1 MPSAENA
8 ETSLSDGADVGD
20 LHQFGYVQSLRRTL
34 GPYGSF
40 AIAFS
45 MISITTAIFFL
56 LPSLFGTAGA
66 AGVWLWI
73 PCAAGVFLIVLVY
86 AHLAAR
92 IPITGFAYQWNSRLI
107 NPHYGWFTGYTAL
120 LAFMAGTAAT
130 SVALATVFAG
140 DIWKAPTHGDI
151 VLFATVAMA
160 VAGLINIISIRAVS
174 AVNNTGVFFEITG
187 SVGAAALLFFGAIF
201 FFHHDAGFH
210 ILVSTQRTSG
220 GALWYGFVL
229 AALLPLYCFIGW
241 EGAADLAEETN
252 DPRSV
257 TPFAMIRAN
266 YVSVAASLFM
276 IIGFLIAIPH
286 GMTALLGQPKNPL
299 IYIFQNHFGAVPAA
313 ILQVVVFI
321 AIFSCVLA
329 NMVVA
334 TRLTFALSRDKMLPA
349 SGILGRVNDTTHTPI
364 ASIVLVAV
372 VGIGINQLS
381 AGIAANVVSICSVAY
396 YFIYL
401 LTVGGAI
408 YAYRKRLMPAHRAGD
423 FSLGRW
429 FVPVGLAAFGYAA
442 GVIVIALAPHEGHIA
457 AMYLLGAEVVG
468 ALWYLLY
475 LRSRIVSR
483 SAGIYREEVV
493 ELEKL
498 SASSPAI
505 R

>member
-1 MPSAENA
+1 LSNV
-8 ETSLSDGADVGD
+8 ETGLSDAHDADD
-20 LHQFGYVQSLRRTL
+20 LNHFGYLQSLRRTL

-107 NPHYGWFTGYTAL
+107 NPHYGWFTGYTAM
-120 LAFMAGTAAT
+120 LAFIAGTAAT
-130 SVALATVFAG
+130 AVALASVFAS
-140 DIWKAPTHGDI
+140 DIWKSPTHGDI
-151 VLFATVAMA
+151 VLFAGVAMA
-160 VAGLINIISIRAVS
+160 VAALINIISIRAVS

-201 FFHHDAGFH
+201 FFRHDAGFS

-276 IIGFLIAIPH
+276 IVGFLIAIPH
-286 GMTALLGQPKNPL
+286 GTADLLGQPKNPL
-299 IYIFQNHFGAVPAA
+299 IYIFQSHFGAIATG

-334 TRLTFALSRDKMLPA
+334 TRLTFALSRDKMLPGSA
-349 SGILGRVNDTTHTPI
+349 VLGRVNPATKTPI
-364 ASIVLVAV
+364 ASILLVAA
-372 VGIGINQLS
+372 VGIGINLLS

-396 YFIYL
+396 YFIYV
-401 LTVGGAI
+401 LTVGGAV
-408 YAYRKRLMPAHRAGD
+408 YAYRKGNIPSGRPGD
-423 FSLGRW
+423 FTLGRW
-429 FVPVGLAAFGYAA
+429 FVPVAAAALAYGAA
-442 GVIVIALAPHEGHIA
+442 VIVIALAPHEGHTA
-457 AMYLLGAEVVG
+457 ALYLAGAEIVG
-468 ALWYLLY
+468 VLWYLLY
-475 LRSRIVSR
+475 LRPRIANQSVGVLR
-483 SAGIYREEVV
+483 KEVV
-493 ELEKL
+493 ELEK
-498 SASSPAI
+498 SAEAPSI

>member
-1 MPSAENA
+1 M
-8 ETSLSDGADVGD
+8 SDVHTMRPDANDEGD
-20 LHQFGYVQSLRRTL
+20 LEHFGYLQSLRRTL

-120 LAFMAGTAAT
+120 LAFIAGTAAT
-130 SVALATVFAG
+130 AVALASVFAS
-140 DIWKAPTHGDI
+140 DIWTSPTHGDI
-151 VLFATVAMA
+151 VLFASVAMA
-160 VAGLINIISIRAVS
+160 AAALINIINIRAVS

-187 SVGAAALLFFGAIF
+187 SVGAAAMLFIGTIF
-201 FFHHDAGFH
+201 FFHHDAGFR

-257 TPFAMIRAN
+257 TPFAMMRAN

-276 IIGFLIAIPH
+276 IVGFLIAIPR
-286 GMTALLGQPKNPL
+286 GVAGLLGQPKNPL
-299 IYIFQNHFGAVPAA
+299 LYIFQSHFGVIAA
-313 ILQVVVFI
+313 GILQVIVFM

-334 TRLTFALSRDKMLPA
+334 TRLTFALSRDKMLPG
-349 SGILGRVNDTTHTPI
+349 SGLLGHVNAATRTPV
-364 ASIVLVAV
+364 ASILLVTAA
-372 VGIGINQLS
+372 GIGINLLS

-396 YFIYL
+396 YFIYV

-408 YAYRKRLMPAHRAGD
+408 YAHRKKNMPAGRPND
-423 FSLGRW
+423 FTLGRW
-429 FVPVGLAAFGYAA
+429 FMPVAVVAFGYTA
-442 GVIVIALAPHEGHIA
+442 GVIVIALAPHEGHA
-457 AMYLLGAEVVG
+457 AALYLSGAEVAGV
-468 ALWYLLY
+468 LWYLLY
-475 LRSRIVSR
+475 LRRRIADQ
-483 SAGIYREEVV
+483 SAGVLRKEVV
-493 ELEKL
+493 ELES
-498 SASSPAI
+498 SAV
-505 R
+505 

>member
-140 DIWKAPTHGDI
+140 DIWKSPTHGDI

-210 ILVSTQRTSG
+210 ILVSTQRTSS

-286 GMTALLGQPKNPL
+286 GMTALLSQPKNPPDL
-299 IYIFQNHFGAVPAA
+299 HFPEPLRRRPGRDLAGRGVHSHLLLRARQHGGGHPAHLRAVP
-313 ILQVVVFI
+313 
-321 AIFSCVLA
+321 
-329 NMVVA
+329 
-334 TRLTFALSRDKMLPA
+334 
-349 SGILGRVNDTTHTPI
+349 
-364 ASIVLVAV
+364 
-372 VGIGINQLS
+372 
-381 AGIAANVVSICSVAY
+381 
-396 YFIYL
+396 
-401 LTVGGAI
+401 
-408 YAYRKRLMPAHRAGD
+408 
-423 FSLGRW
+423 
-429 FVPVGLAAFGYAA
+429 
-442 GVIVIALAPHEGHIA
+442 
-457 AMYLLGAEVVG
+457 
-468 ALWYLLY
+468 
-475 LRSRIVSR
+475 
-483 SAGIYREEVV
+483 
-493 ELEKL
+493 
-498 SASSPAI
+498 
-505 R
+505 